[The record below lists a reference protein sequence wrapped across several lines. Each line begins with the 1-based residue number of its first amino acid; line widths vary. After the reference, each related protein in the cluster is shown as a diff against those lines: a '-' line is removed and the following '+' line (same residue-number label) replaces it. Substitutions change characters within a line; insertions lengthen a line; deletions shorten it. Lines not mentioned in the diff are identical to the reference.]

1 MNPTLIDSLYWIAL
15 IVQFNCKKE
24 FKIMSSE
31 SILLQKKDTIATLTL
46 NRPKVMN
53 AMSKDL
59 ITGLWDAVSDL
70 AVDETVNVVILRGA
84 GDHFCSGADINLFS
98 ENIPSDEWVVAMK
111 GVGKIVR
118 TLREMPQPV
127 ITMLKGV
134 AVGGG
139 ANLALASDFV
149 VATDNARFCE
159 IFVNIGLILDY
170 GGHYFLPRLVGL
182 AKARELAMLGDEI
195 DGRTAAEIGLV
206 YKSVAED
213 QLENEV
219 ETLAATLAQK
229 SPLAL
234 RMIKEGLER
243 SFDMSLP
250 QVLDWEAA
258 HQSIALQTK
267 AHKEIVEFFLAAK
280 KK

>member
-1 MNPTLIDSLYWIAL
+1 
-15 IVQFNCKKE
+15 
-24 FKIMSSE
+24 MSSE
-31 SILLQKKDTIATLTL
+31 PVLVERKKTMATLTL

-53 AMSKDL
+53 AMSRDL
-59 ITGLWDAVSDL
+59 IVSLWDAVRDL
-70 AVDETVNVVILRGA
+70 AADESVHVVVLKGA

-98 ENIPSDEWVVAMK
+98 ESIPADEWLVAMK
-111 GVGKIVR
+111 GVGRIVR

-149 VATDNARFCE
+149 VAADNARFCE

-182 AKARELAMLGDEI
+182 ARARELAMLGNEI
-195 DGRTAAEIGLV
+195 DGQTAADIGLV
-206 YKSVAED
+206 YKSVPED

-234 RMIKEGLER
+234 RLIKEGLER

-258 HQSIALQTK
+258 HQSIALQTR

-280 KK
+280 KDKS

>member
-1 MNPTLIDSLYWIAL
+1 
-15 IVQFNCKKE
+15 
-24 FKIMSSE
+24 MSSE
-31 SILLQKKDTIATLTL
+31 SILLQKKDTTATLTL

-59 ITGLWDAVSDL
+59 IIGLWDAVSNL
-70 AVDETVNVVILRGA
+70 ATDETVSVVILRGA
-84 GDHFCSGADINLFS
+84 GDHFCSGADFNLFS
-98 ENIPSDEWVVAMK
+98 ENIPSDEWMVAMK

-149 VATDNARFCE
+149 VAADNARFCE

-219 ETLAATLAQK
+219 EKLAATLTQK

-234 RMIKEGLER
+234 RLIKEGLER

-280 KK
+280 KEKQ